1 MKNSFYLFV
10 SLFIICQV
18 SYAQDTINL
27 LSGKQIIV
35 GGLTFDDP
43 LLNYSGIYNKKG
55 VLNTK
60 GGNMDYYR
68 VFSVVNSKGTETV
81 LYQRDTLLG
90 QDRSELEARYFT
102 YGGAHAYT
110 HVKPRWQMAAAG
122 TMSLA
127 FSLIDT
133 YNFEPFTLFDGTVV
147 PAGFFRSEPSV
158 FQILI
163 PFVSTAA
170 FGFTRVK
177 LRASQVR
184 DRALLNDENFLMGY
198 KRVARQKIV
207 FSALKG
213 ALIGAATGLIS
224 YYVFKP

>member
-1 MKNSFYLFV
+1 VKNSLILV
-10 SLFIICQV
+10 IALFINCSIV
-18 SYAQDTINL
+18 NGQDTINL

-43 LLNYSGIYNKKG
+43 LLNFSGIYNKKG
-55 VLNTK
+55 ELKTK
-60 GGNMDYYR
+60 GGNIDYYR
-68 VFSVVNSKGTETV
+68 VFSVIDATKQETV
-81 LYQRDTLLG
+81 LYRRDTLLG

-102 YGGAHAYT
+102 YGGQHAYK
-110 HVKPRWQMAAAG
+110 HVKPRWQFGAAAG
-122 TMSLA
+122 TAFALSL
-127 FSLIDT
+127 FDT
-133 YNFEPFTLFDGTVV
+133 YNTTPVTLQNGTTI
-147 PAGFFRSEPSV
+147 PRGFFKSEPSV
-158 FQILI
+158 LQVLI

-184 DRALLNDENFLMGY
+184 DRALLNDENFLMGF

-207 FSALKG
+207 FAALKG
-213 ALIGAATGLIS
+213 ALLGTAVGLTS